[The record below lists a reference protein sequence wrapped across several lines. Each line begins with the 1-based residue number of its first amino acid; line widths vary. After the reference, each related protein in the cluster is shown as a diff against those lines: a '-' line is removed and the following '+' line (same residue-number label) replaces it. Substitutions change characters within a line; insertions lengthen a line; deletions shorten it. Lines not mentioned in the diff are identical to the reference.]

1 MGHLRVPGFAIL
13 FWSLRQPKFST
24 TNPMPK
30 LSTTNSDLSKKI
42 IASLERLCTRN
53 AWGRRIAQLEAKYG
67 ADTYRVLFYVIVH
80 IDFKARRAKT
90 HWKKLVAVWE
100 DLDRKTGTELDLRV
114 VVIHYFLRVQKQ
126 LRNPAVVE
134 IKFLQQAEDS
144 AIHDELTGAYN
155 FRYFQHGIEQ
165 EIRRVRRYD
174 RGMSLLMIDVDDF
187 KNFNDQNGHL
197 VGNAALKK
205 LAGVLGKCVRDVDV
219 VCRYGGEE
227 FAVILPTTL
236 KNGALTAAEKM
247 RTRVARAR
255 FAGGSKQPLGKVT
268 VSIGVA
274 TVPTDATR
282 ADELIARADAA
293 LYRAKAFGKN
303 RVEAFSEDRR
313 QFERFDVAVGGKLVV
328 LDKTPIR
335 FTTSDVSQGG
345 VRFRSRRHLT
355 VGAIVQLQLLFP
367 GQRKKWNGTARI
379 VRVEEVDG
387 GFENG
392 VEIIHGEGVDIF
404 RFQSFLAELEKKGTR
419 ARAPKRK
426 VG

>member
-1 MGHLRVPGFAIL
+1 MKDKNVCLL
-13 FWSLRQPKFST
+13 
-24 TNPMPK
+24 
-30 LSTTNSDLSKKI
+30 
-42 IASLERLCTRN
+42 
-53 AWGRRIAQLEAKYG
+53 
-67 ADTYRVLFYVIVH
+67 
-80 IDFKARRAKT
+80 
-90 HWKKLVAVWE
+90 
-100 DLDRKTGTELDLRV
+100 
-114 VVIHYFLRVQKQ
+114 LRVQKQ

-155 FRYFQHGIEQ
+155 FRYFQHRIEQ
-165 EIRRVRRYD
+165 EISRVRRYD

-187 KNFNDQNGHL
+187 KNYNDQNGHL

-247 RTRVARAR
+247 RTRVERAR

-274 TVPTDATR
+274 TVPTDATS

-303 RVEAFSEDRR
+303 RVEAFSEERR
-313 QFERFDVAVGGKLVV
+313 EFERFDASVGGKLVV

-345 VRFRSRRHLT
+345 VRFRARRRLP
-355 VGAIVQLQLLFP
+355 VGAVVQLQLLFP
-367 GQRKKWNGTARI
+367 GQRKHWNGTARI

-387 GFENG
+387 GFDNG
-392 VEIIHGEGVDIF
+392 VEIMHVEGVDIF
-404 RFQSFLAELEKKGTR
+404 RFQSFLAELQKKGKR

-426 VG
+426 AV